1 MNPAVGPE
9 YIYDRK
15 EKGKREKVEGEEEET
30 GRRGRKKGNMKANGR
45 WKG

>member
-1 MNPAVGPE
+1 MNPAIGPE

-15 EKGKREKVEGEEEET
+15 EKGKREKVEEEET